1 VKTIGGANL
10 TFDRGP
16 MDQRP
21 IGTRPD
27 YLRFHT
33 EPLERDVLIAGPVT
47 MDLWAS
53 TDGPDTDF
61 VVKLVDVYPDGYEA
75 IILDSA
81 IRTRYRNGRMP
92 DQIEMMTPG
101 APAMLTIDLWDTA
114 LTFEKVEKGPHT
126 LFIEAP
132 GFVPTT
138 LPVLTDGQPMLSIP
152 VTLKRQ
158 PGKLIVTSEP
168 TGATVVIDNKA
179 THQLTPAT
187 FELDGDSVHA
197 TLPVDACV
205 ASRPTPFEAEERGR
219 DEKASEGSRDTRR

>member
-1 VKTIGGANL
+1 MPIAPAPAMMNYYLGADGSLSTRKPEKASSSKTYAFDPKNPVKTIGGANL

-27 YLRFHT
+27 YLRFQT
-33 EPLERDVLIAGPVT
+33 QPLDKDVVIAGTVT

-101 APAMLTIDLWDTA
+101 APEKLTIDLWDTA
-114 LTFEKVEKGPHT
+114 LTFEKGHRIAVH
-126 LFIEAP
+126 
-132 GFVPTT
+132 
-138 LPVLTDGQPMLSIP
+138 
-152 VTLKRQ
+152 VTSSNSPRIDVNPNTGGN
-158 PGKLIVTSEP
+158 PGKDAKTRVARNTIYMDAPRPS
-168 TGATVVIDNKA
+168 AI
-179 THQLTPAT
+179 QLPI
-187 FELDGDSVHA
+187 LY
-197 TLPVDACV
+197 LP
-205 ASRPTPFEAEERGR
+205 E
-219 DEKASEGSRDTRR
+219 